1 MIKLKYVKL
10 FENFQ
15 FQYFKPDDI
24 KKLNNDLYNNENFTY
39 IDYLIEHWIEE
50 FARVIKSVEPF
61 KNIDIEVD
69 KYNNI
74 IKVDWNDHCRPFT
87 IEFSSCGNIMAGSY
101 EEYEGISIRF
111 DCSEDSSYPDI
122 EDLSTKRF
130 YGGKDYVEYHFRQ
143 GEDSDTLY
151 PKPDWDDDAIPKL
164 FRNIEKSIY

>member
-50 FARVIKSVEPF
+50 FTRVIKSVEPF

-69 KYNNI
+69 KYNEINKEQNSLELQIIELNKQVTQIETKVIRIKKNI
-74 IKVDWNDHCRPFT
+74 YIIF
-87 IEFSSCGNIMAGSY
+87 
-101 EEYEGISIRF
+101 
-111 DCSEDSSYPDI
+111 
-122 EDLSTKRF
+122 
-130 YGGKDYVEYHFRQ
+130 
-143 GEDSDTLY
+143 
-151 PKPDWDDDAIPKL
+151 
-164 FRNIEKSIY
+164 